1 MSRPIIKIPLRP
13 VDWVLEIVALVIL
26 FATII
31 FIFSAYESLP
41 DKIATHFNSKG
52 EPDAYGSKSTVWIV
66 IGINII
72 LYMLLSLA
80 ARIPHKFNYLVEI
93 TEQNAARQYQIAL
106 DVIRGLKVITVFIFC
121 FLAIRKV
128 MIAEGEATGLGNLF
142 LPIALIAIF
151 SVLIISIIRMNSK

>member
-121 FLAIRKV
+121 FLAFRKV
-128 MIAEGEATGLGNLF
+128 MIADGEATGLGNLF

-151 SVLIISIIRMNSK
+151 SVLVISIIRMNSK

>member
-1 MSRPIIKIPLRP
+1 MSRPILNIPLRTI
-13 VDWVLEIVALVIL
+13 DWVLEIVALVIL
-26 FATII
+26 IATVI
-31 FIFSAYESLP
+31 FIFNAYESLA

-52 EPDAYGSKSTVWIV
+52 EPDAFGSKSTVWLV
-66 IGINII
+66 IGINIFI
-72 LYMLLSLA
+72 YMLLSLA

-106 DVIRGLKVITVFIFC
+106 DVMRGLKVITVIIFC

-128 MIAEGEATGLGNLF
+128 MIAEGEAIGLGNLF

-151 SVLIISIIRMNSK
+151 SVLIIGITRMNSK